1 MNYTEA
7 LDYIYGHTNYEA
19 VPKPHADDNY
29 DLRRL
34 FMILA
39 RLGNPHLKAKSLHIA
54 GTNGKGS
61 TSAML
66 AAVLSTAG
74 YRTGL
79 YTSPHLVTTRE
90 RFAIDG
96 RMISEE
102 ALTDIV
108 SRIQP
113 EIERVNQEAAY
124 GKLTV
129 FEILTT
135 LCLVWFAESGCEI
148 QVMEV
153 GMGGRYD
160 ATNVIQPEICFLTS
174 ISLDHTAILGDTI
187 AKIAQEKCG
196 IIKPGC
202 VVISHPQAAEADAV
216 IDRTCR
222 DKGVKLIRVGQDV
235 THHSLGFDFKHQ
247 EIDIRGRLDRYRV
260 SIPLLGQYQ
269 LDNTAAAVAGLE
281 TLGEK
286 GYRIAKHAILEGLA
300 SVKFPG
306 RMDIVRRRPLIV
318 LDGGHNPGAAHN
330 LIEAL
335 RQYFKPAAASARSRK
350 SVLVVGISSDKDI
363 SGIIR
368 ELAPFFQVVVATRAR
383 SPRATPPETLAAEFS
398 KYGITALTRDTVA
411 GAFAEAQ
418 KSAAEDD
425 LICITGS
432 LYVVG
437 EAIEYLEEY
446 RGNH

>member
-1 MNYTEA
+1 MNYAEA

-34 FMILA
+34 DLILA

-66 AAVLSTAG
+66 AAVLLTAG

-90 RFAIDG
+90 RFVVDG

-102 ALTDIV
+102 RLTEIV
-108 SRIQP
+108 CRIQP
-113 EIERVNQEAAY
+113 EIERVNREAAY

-135 LCLVWFAESGCEI
+135 LCFVWFAESGCEI

-160 ATNVIQPEICFLTS
+160 ATNVIQPETCFLTS
-174 ISLDHTAILGDTI
+174 ISLDHTSILGDTI

-202 VVISHPQAAEADAV
+202 GVISHPQAAEAEA
-216 IDRTCR
+216 IIAQTCR

-235 THHSLGFDFKHQ
+235 TRRSLGFDYDHQ
-247 EIDIRGRLDRYRV
+247 EIDIKGRLDNYQV

-269 LDNTAAAVAGLE
+269 LDNAAAAVAGLE
-281 TLGEK
+281 TLQEK
-286 GYRIAKHAILEGLA
+286 GYHISKNAILKGLA
-300 SVKFPG
+300 AVKFPG
-306 RMDIVRRRPLIV
+306 RMNIVGRRPLIV
-318 LDGGHNPGAAHN
+318 LDGGHNPSAAHN
-330 LIEAL
+330 LKEAL
-335 RQYFKPAAASARSRK
+335 SQYFKPAAAPEPARK
-350 SVLVVGISSDKDI
+350 FILVIGISGDKDI
-363 SGIIR
+363 PGIIR
-368 ELAPFFQVVVATRAR
+368 ELAPVFTVVIATRAR
-383 SPRATPPETLAAEFS
+383 SPRATQPETIAAEFAR
-398 KYGITALTRDTVA
+398 YGITALKRDTVA
-411 GAFAEAQ
+411 KAIAEAQ
-418 KSAAEDD
+418 KAAAEDD
-425 LICITGS
+425 LICVTGS